1 MTNFLLY
8 FFQVSFRRI
17 ITTGLQQQGYTC
29 KANSMLIPNTSTMK
43 FPCNRALRAPVET
56 FDWIEQRR
64 TNKLDSVRKKLN
76 ASSWWSFF
84 NRIEGLKNL
93 ASFKIIIVSITEK
106 FNQITVPV
114 KIGKHGFI
122 DSWSLINKKKKVRMT
137 KNSIKEDLW
146 NIFSLSLFLW
156 KKIEQDHKTIVS
168 APLFKSHARFQRRM
182 WASQLVYE
190 ARKNLTGLVSDLTH
204 ARQVCKAERDY
215 NQSSNRQKSTNT
227 IPNTD

>member
-1 MTNFLLY
+1 MR
-8 FFQVSFRRI
+8 V
-17 ITTGLQQQGYTC
+17 
-29 KANSMLIPNTSTMK
+29 
-43 FPCNRALRAPVET
+43 
-56 FDWIEQRR
+56 
-64 TNKLDSVRKKLN
+64 
-76 ASSWWSFF
+76 
-84 NRIEGLKNL
+84 
-93 ASFKIIIVSITEK
+93 
-106 FNQITVPV
+106 
-114 KIGKHGFI
+114 
-122 DSWSLINKKKKVRMT
+122 T
-137 KNSIKEDLW
+137 KNSINEDLW